1 VGGDVVTGLGW
12 FRAPLR
18 RLTLTVVVFAVLVG
32 AILWFFGLSVP
43 QAGLV
48 AVAFAAVGAT
58 RIAIQ
63 EGRSIDWPRPPARRT
78 PGARRDLETLSWAMK
93 TRGGVAGQSLARVRQ
108 ATRRRLLFLYGLD
121 LYEPADRPAIEEV
134 LAPGVVRILLGT
146 APTHLDLTTFTR
158 CLSAL
163 ERLGSSTERHP

>member
-1 VGGDVVTGLGW
+1 VGGDAVTGLGW

-18 RLTLTVVVFAVLVG
+18 RLTVTVIVFALIVG
-32 AILWFFGLSVP
+32 GIVWFFGLSVA
-43 QAGLV
+43 QSALV

-58 RIAIQ
+58 WIAIQ
-63 EGRSIDWPRPPARRT
+63 EGASIDWPRPPARRT
-78 PGARRDLETLSWAMK
+78 PGARRDLESLSWAMK

-121 LYEPADRPAIEEV
+121 LYEPDDRPAIEQV
-134 LAPGVVRILLGT
+134 LAPGVVRILLST
-146 APTHLDLTTFTR
+146 TQTNLDLTTFTR